1 MIHSF
6 FLRACLFAVMVIGLA
21 LGVGAAH
28 ATPAQE
34 AELEKLDK
42 IEAELTLQREWADYR
57 WKKASSECYQK
68 YLVNR
73 CLSQTRAQYRK
84 EIDPIRAQE
93 VELNTAQRELRRLLK
108 DERDAKRIADKADPT
123 KEAERAQNKRAF
135 EQKQVDAAKRA
146 EDLEE
151 RRKDA
156 PRRAQENKAGTQLQ

>member
-1 MIHSF
+1 LIHSF
-6 FLRACLFAVMVIGLA
+6 FLRACLSIVMATSLA
-21 LGVGAAH
+21 LGVGAAY

-34 AELEKLDK
+34 AELEKLDM

-57 WKKASSECYQK
+57 WKKASSECYEK

-93 VELNTAQRELRRLLK
+93 VELNTAQRELRKLLK
-108 DERDAKRIADKADPT
+108 DERDAKRIADKADPA
-123 KEAERAQNKRAF
+123 KAAERTQNKRAF
-135 EQKQVDAAKRA
+135 EQKQEDAAKRA
-146 EDLEE
+146 ADLEE

>member
-1 MIHSF
+1 LIHSF
-6 FLRACLFAVMVIGLA
+6 FLRACLFAAMLIGLA
-21 LGVGAAH
+21 LGVGAVQ

-57 WKKASSECYQK
+57 WKKASAECYEK

-93 VELNTAQRELRRLLK
+93 VELNTAQRELRKLLK
-108 DERDAKRIADKADPT
+108 DERDAKRIADKADPA
-123 KEAERAQNKRAF
+123 KAAERAQNKRAF

>member
-1 MIHSF
+1 M
-6 FLRACLFAVMVIGLA
+6 AVSLA
-21 LGVGAAH
+21 LGAGAVQ

-57 WKKASSECYQK
+57 WKKASSECYEK

-73 CLSQTRAQYRK
+73 CLGQTRAQYRK

-93 VELNTAQRELRRLLK
+93 VELNAAQRELRRLLK
-108 DERDAKRIADKADPT
+108 DERDAKRKAEKADHA
-123 KEAERAQNKRAF
+123 KAAERAENVRAF
-135 EQKQVDAAKRA
+135 EEKQQDAAKRA
-146 EDLEE
+146 ADLEE

>member
-1 MIHSF
+1 M
-6 FLRACLFAVMVIGLA
+6 AIGLA
-21 LGVGAAH
+21 LGTGAAH

-42 IEAELTLQREWADYR
+42 IEAELSLQREWADYR
-57 WKKASSECYQK
+57 WKKASAECYQK

-73 CLSQTRAQYRK
+73 CLSQARAQYRK

-93 VELNTAQRELRRLLK
+93 VELNTAQRELRKLIK
-108 DERDAKRIADKADPT
+108 DERDAKRIADKADPA
-123 KEAERAQNKRAF
+123 KAAERAQNARAF
-135 EQKQVDAAKRA
+135 EQKQEDAAKRA
-146 EDLEE
+146 ADLEE

>member
-1 MIHSF
+1 LIRTS
-6 FLRACLFAVMVIGLA
+6 FLRACLSVAMAISLA
-21 LGVGAAH
+21 LGVGATH

-42 IEAELTLQREWADYR
+42 IEAELSLQREWADYR
-57 WKKASSECYQK
+57 WKKASAECYQK

-73 CLSQTRAQYRK
+73 CLSQARAQYRK

-93 VELNTAQRELRRLLK
+93 VELNTAQRELRKLLK
-108 DERDAKRIADKADPT
+108 DERDAKRKAEKADPA
-123 KEAERAQNKRAF
+123 KAAERAENVRAY
-135 EQKQVDAAKRA
+135 EEKQRDAAKRA

>member
-1 MIHSF
+1 LIRSF
-6 FLRACLFAVMVIGLA
+6 SLPAFLSAAMVIGLA
-21 LGVGAAH
+21 LGVGTAH

>member
-1 MIHSF
+1 MIHSSS
-6 FLRACLFAVMVIGLA
+6 LRTCLSAAIAIGLV
-21 LGVGAAH
+21 LGMGIAQ

-57 WKKASSECYQK
+57 WKKASSECYEK

-93 VELNTAQRELRRLLK
+93 VELNTAQRELRKLLK
-108 DERDAKRIADKADPT
+108 DERDAKRIADKADPA
-123 KEAERAQNKRAF
+123 KAAERTQNKRAF
-135 EQKQVDAAKRA
+135 EEKQQDAAKRA
-146 EDLEE
+146 ADLEE

>member
-1 MIHSF
+1 LSHSRSIPA
-6 FLRACLFAVMVIGLA
+6 FLVAAIAIGLT
-21 LGVGAAH
+21 LGFSVVQ

-34 AELEKLDK
+34 AELEKLDL

-57 WKKASSECYQK
+57 WKKASAECYQK

-73 CLSQTRAQYRK
+73 CLSQVRAQYRK

-93 VELNTAQRELRRLLK
+93 VELNTAQRELRKLLK
-108 DERDAKRIADKADPT
+108 DERDAKRAAEKADP
-123 KEAERAQNKRAF
+123 KKAAERTENVRAF
-135 EQKQVDAAKRA
+135 EEKQRDAAKRA

>member
-1 MIHSF
+1 MIRPFSF
-6 FLRACLFAVMVIGLA
+6 SAFLFAAIAFSLA
-21 LGVGAAH
+21 LGMGSAQ

-34 AELEKLDK
+34 AELEKLDL

-93 VELNTAQRELRRLLK
+93 VELNAAQRELRKLLK
-108 DERDAKRIADKADPT
+108 DERDAKRAAEKDDPKKAP
-123 KEAERAQNKRAF
+123 ERTENVRAF
-135 EQKQVDAAKRA
+135 EEKQRDAAKRA

>member
-1 MIHSF
+1 MIRHPIY
-6 FLRACLFAVMVIGLA
+6 LQVILLSLLIGI
-21 LGVGAAH
+21 GAAQ

-57 WKKASSECYQK
+57 WKKTSAECYQA
-68 YLVNR
+68 YWVNR

-93 VELNTAQRELRRLLK
+93 VEVNAAQRELRKLLK
-108 DERDAKRIADKADPT
+108 DERDAQRIADKADPA
-123 KEAERAQNKRAF
+123 KAAERAENVRAYQ
-135 EQKQVDAAKRA
+135 EKQEEAAQRA
-146 EDLEE
+146 ADLEE

-156 PRRAQENKAGTQLQ
+156 PRRAQENKAGTQLN

>member
-1 MIHSF
+1 VVSLI
-6 FLRACLFAVMVIGLA
+6 
-21 LGVGAAH
+21 LGIGAAQ

-34 AELEKLDK
+34 AELKKLDL

-57 WKKASSECYQK
+57 WKKASAECYQK

-73 CLSQTRAQYRK
+73 CLSQVRAQYRK

-93 VELNTAQRELRRLLK
+93 VELNTAQRELRKLLK
-108 DERDAKRIADKADPT
+108 DERDAKRAAEKSDPAKA
-123 KEAERAQNKRAF
+123 AERAQNKRAY
-135 EQKQVDAAKRA
+135 EQKQEDAAKRA

>member
-1 MIHSF
+1 MIRPSS
-6 FLRACLFAVMVIGLA
+6 LSTCLSAAIAIGLV
-21 LGVGAAH
+21 LGMGIAQ

-93 VELNTAQRELRRLLK
+93 VELNTAQRELRELLK
-108 DERDAKRIADKADPT
+108 DERDAKRIADKADPA
-123 KEAERAQNKRAF
+123 KAAERTQNKRAYD
-135 EQKQVDAAKRA
+135 QKQEDAAKRA
-146 EDLEE
+146 ADLEE

>member
-1 MIHSF
+1 MIRPFSF
-6 FLRACLFAVMVIGLA
+6 SAYLFATIVFSLVLGIGSA
-21 LGVGAAH
+21 Q

-34 AELEKLDK
+34 VELEKLDL
-42 IEAELTLQREWADYR
+42 IEDELTLQREWADYR

-73 CLSQTRAQYRK
+73 CLSQARTQYRK

-93 VELNTAQRELRRLLK
+93 VELNAAQRELRTLLK
-108 DERDAKRIADKADPT
+108 NERDAKRIAEKADPA
-123 KEAERAQNKRAF
+123 KAAERTQNKRAYD
-135 EQKQVDAAKRA
+135 QKQEDAAKRA
-146 EDLEE
+146 ADLEE

>member
-1 MIHSF
+1 LIRASSLRF
-6 FLRACLFAVMVIGLA
+6 FLSTATVISLA
-21 LGVGAAH
+21 LGAGATH

-57 WKKASSECYQK
+57 WKKASSECYEK

-73 CLSQTRAQYRK
+73 CLGQTRAQYRK

-93 VELNTAQRELRRLLK
+93 VELNAAQRELRRLLK
-108 DERDAKRIADKADPT
+108 DGRDAKRKAEKADPA
-123 KEAERAQNKRAF
+123 KAAERAENVRTF
-135 EQKQVDAAKRA
+135 EEKQQDAAKRA
-146 EDLEE
+146 ADLEE

>member
-1 MIHSF
+1 MATS
-6 FLRACLFAVMVIGLA
+6 LA

-57 WKKASSECYQK
+57 WKKASSECYQN

-73 CLSQTRAQYRK
+73 CLSQARAQYRK

-93 VELNTAQRELRRLLK
+93 VELNTAQRELRKLLK
-108 DERDAKRIADKADPT
+108 DERDAKRIADKADPA
-123 KEAERAQNKRAF
+123 KAAERTQNKRAF
-135 EQKQVDAAKRA
+135 EQKQEDAAKRA
-146 EDLEE
+146 ADLEE

>member
-1 MIHSF
+1 MIHPFSF
-6 FLRACLFAVMVIGLA
+6 PAFLLAALVFTLA
-21 LGVGAAH
+21 LVMGSAQ

-34 AELEKLDK
+34 AELEKLDL

-93 VELNTAQRELRRLLK
+93 VEVNTAQRELRTLLK
-108 DERDAKRIADKADPT
+108 DERDAKRIADKADPA
-123 KEAERAQNKRAF
+123 KAAERTQNKRAYD
-135 EQKQVDAAKRA
+135 QKQEDAAKRA
-146 EDLEE
+146 ADLEE

>member
-1 MIHSF
+1 M
-6 FLRACLFAVMVIGLA
+6 LIGLA
-21 LGVGAAH
+21 LGVGAAQ

-57 WKKASSECYQK
+57 WKKASAECYQK

-84 EIDPIRAQE
+84 EIDPIRVQE

-123 KEAERAQNKRAF
+123 KEAERAQNKRAY

>member
-1 MIHSF
+1 
-6 FLRACLFAVMVIGLA
+6 MVIGLA
-21 LGVGAAH
+21 LGVGTAH

-42 IEAELTLQREWADYR
+42 IEAELTLQREWVDYR

-93 VELNTAQRELRRLLK
+93 VELNTAQRELRKLLK
-108 DERDAKRIADKADPT
+108 DERDAKRIADKADPA
-123 KEAERAQNKRAF
+123 KAAERAQNKRAF

>member
-1 MIHSF
+1 MAIS
-6 FLRACLFAVMVIGLA
+6 LA
-21 LGVGAAH
+21 LGASATH

-34 AELEKLDK
+34 AELEKLDL

-57 WKKASSECYQK
+57 WKKAAAECYQT

-73 CLSQTRAQYRK
+73 CLSQVRAQYRK

-93 VELNTAQRELRRLLK
+93 VELNTAQRELRKLLK
-108 DERDAKRIADKADPT
+108 DERDAKRAAEKADPA
-123 KEAERAQNKRAF
+123 KAAERAQNKRAF
-135 EQKQVDAAKRA
+135 EQKQEDAAKRA

>member
-1 MIHSF
+1 LIHSF
-6 FLRACLFAVMVIGLA
+6 FLRACLFAAMAIGLA

-57 WKKASSECYQK
+57 WKKASAECYEK

-108 DERDAKRIADKADPT
+108 DERDAKRIADKADPA
-123 KEAERAQNKRAF
+123 KAAERAQNKRAF

>member
-1 MIHSF
+1 LIRASSLRF
-6 FLRACLFAVMVIGLA
+6 FLSAAMAVSLV
-21 LGVGAAH
+21 LGAGAVQ

-57 WKKASSECYQK
+57 WKKASSECYEK

-73 CLSQTRAQYRK
+73 CLGQTRAQYRK

-93 VELNTAQRELRRLLK
+93 VELNAAQRELRRLLK
-108 DERDAKRIADKADPT
+108 DERDAKRKAEKADPA
-123 KEAERAQNKRAF
+123 KAAERAENVRTF
-135 EQKQVDAAKRA
+135 EEKQQDAAKRA
-146 EDLEE
+146 ADLEE

>member
-1 MIHSF
+1 MRSPSIHPILSV
-6 FLRACLFAVMVIGLA
+6 AMAISLA
-21 LGVGAAH
+21 LGIGTAQ

-57 WKKASSECYQK
+57 WKKTSAECYQT
-68 YLVNR
+68 YFVNR
-73 CLSQTRAQYRK
+73 CLSQARVQYRK

-93 VELNTAQRELRRLLK
+93 VELNTAQRELRKLLK
-108 DERDAKRIADKADPT
+108 DERDAKRKAEKADPA
-123 KEAERAQNKRAF
+123 KAAERAENVRAF
-135 EQKQVDAAKRA
+135 EEKQQDAAKRA
-146 EDLEE
+146 ADLEE

>member
-1 MIHSF
+1 M
-6 FLRACLFAVMVIGLA
+6 AVSLA
-21 LGVGAAH
+21 LGAGAVQ

-42 IEAELTLQREWADYR
+42 IEAELILQREWADYR
-57 WKKASSECYQK
+57 WKKASSECYEK

-73 CLSQTRAQYRK
+73 CLGQTRAQYRK

-93 VELNTAQRELRRLLK
+93 VELNAAQRELRRLLK
-108 DERDAKRIADKADPT
+108 DERDAKRKAEKADPA
-123 KEAERAQNKRAF
+123 KAAERAENVRTF
-135 EQKQVDAAKRA
+135 EEKQQDAAKRA
-146 EDLEE
+146 ADLEE

>member
-1 MIHSF
+1 
-6 FLRACLFAVMVIGLA
+6 MVISLV
-21 LGVGAAH
+21 LGVSAAH

-57 WKKASSECYQK
+57 WKKASAECYQK

-73 CLSQTRAQYRK
+73 CLSQARAQYRK

-93 VELNTAQRELRRLLK
+93 VELNTAQRELRRLIK
-108 DERDAKRIADKADPT
+108 DERDAKRKAEKADPA
-123 KEAERAQNKRAF
+123 KAAERAENVRTF
-135 EQKQVDAAKRA
+135 EEKQRDAAKRA

>member
-1 MIHSF
+1 
-6 FLRACLFAVMVIGLA
+6 MVVSLA
-21 LGVGAAH
+21 LGAGAVQ

-57 WKKASSECYQK
+57 WKKASSECYEK

-73 CLSQTRAQYRK
+73 CLGQTRAQYRK

-93 VELNTAQRELRRLLK
+93 VELNAAQRELRRLLK
-108 DERDAKRIADKADPT
+108 DERDAKRKAEKADPA
-123 KEAERAQNKRAF
+123 KAAERAENVRTF
-135 EQKQVDAAKRA
+135 EEKQQDAAKRA
-146 EDLEE
+146 ADLEE

>member
-1 MIHSF
+1 
-6 FLRACLFAVMVIGLA
+6 MVISLV

-57 WKKASSECYQK
+57 WKKASAECYQK

-73 CLSQTRAQYRK
+73 CLSQARAQYRK

-93 VELNTAQRELRRLLK
+93 VELNTAQRELRRLIK
-108 DERDAKRIADKADPT
+108 DERDAKRKAEKADPA
-123 KEAERAQNKRAF
+123 KAAERAENVRTF
-135 EQKQVDAAKRA
+135 EEKQRDAAKRA

>member
-1 MIHSF
+1 M
-6 FLRACLFAVMVIGLA
+6 LIGLA
-21 LGVGAAH
+21 LGVGAAQ

-57 WKKASSECYQK
+57 WKKASAECYQK

-123 KEAERAQNKRAF
+123 KEAERAQNKRAY

>member
-1 MIHSF
+1 M
-6 FLRACLFAVMVIGLA
+6 LIGLA
-21 LGVGAAH
+21 LGVGAAQ

-57 WKKASSECYQK
+57 WKKASAECYEK

-123 KEAERAQNKRAF
+123 KEAERAQNKRAY

>member
-1 MIHSF
+1 LIHSF
-6 FLRACLFAVMVIGLA
+6 FLRTCLSIAMATSLA
-21 LGVGAAH
+21 LGVGVVY

-34 AELEKLDK
+34 AELEKLDM

-57 WKKASSECYQK
+57 WKKASSECYEK

-93 VELNTAQRELRRLLK
+93 VELNTAQRELRKLLK
-108 DERDAKRIADKADPT
+108 DERDAKRIADKADPA
-123 KEAERAQNKRAF
+123 KAAERTQNKRTF
-135 EQKQVDAAKRA
+135 EQKQEDAAKRA
-146 EDLEE
+146 ADLEE

>member
-1 MIHSF
+1 LIRASSLRF
-6 FLRACLFAVMVIGLA
+6 FLSAAMAVSLA
-21 LGVGAAH
+21 LGAGAVQ

-57 WKKASSECYQK
+57 WKKASSECYEK

-73 CLSQTRAQYRK
+73 CLGQTRAQYRK

-93 VELNTAQRELRRLLK
+93 VELNAAQRELRRLLK
-108 DERDAKRIADKADPT
+108 DERDAKRKAEKADPA
-123 KEAERAQNKRAF
+123 KAAERAENVRAF
-135 EQKQVDAAKRA
+135 EEKQQDAAKRA
-146 EDLEE
+146 ADLEE

>member
-1 MIHSF
+1 MIRPPYYSA
-6 FLRACLFAVMVIGLA
+6 FLAAAIAFGLA
-21 LGVGAAH
+21 LGMGVAQ

-34 AELEKLDK
+34 AELEKLDL
-42 IEAELTLQREWADYR
+42 IEADLNIQREWADYR

-73 CLSQTRAQYRK
+73 CLSQARAQYRK

-93 VELNTAQRELRRLLK
+93 VELNTAQRELRKLLK
-108 DERDAKRIADKADPT
+108 DERDAQRAAEKADP
-123 KEAERAQNKRAF
+123 KKAAERAENVRAF
-135 EQKQVDAAKRA
+135 EEKQQDAAKRA
-146 EDLEE
+146 ADLEE

>member
-1 MIHSF
+1 MAIS
-6 FLRACLFAVMVIGLA
+6 LA
-21 LGVGAAH
+21 LGVGATH

-42 IEAELTLQREWADYR
+42 IEAELSLQREWADYR
-57 WKKASSECYQK
+57 WKKASAECYQK

-73 CLSQTRAQYRK
+73 CLSQARAQYRK

-93 VELNTAQRELRRLLK
+93 VELNTAQRELRKLLK
-108 DERDAKRIADKADPT
+108 DERDAKRKAEKADPA
-123 KEAERAQNKRAF
+123 KAAERAENVRAY
-135 EQKQVDAAKRA
+135 EEKQRDAAKRA

>member
-1 MIHSF
+1 MAF
-6 FLRACLFAVMVIGLA
+6 GLV
-21 LGVGAAH
+21 LGMGASQ

-34 AELEKLDK
+34 AELERLDS
-42 IEAELTLQREWADYR
+42 IEAELTLQREWVDYR

-73 CLSQTRAQYRK
+73 CLSQARTQYRK

-93 VELNTAQRELRRLLK
+93 VELNAAQRELRELLK
-108 DERDAKRIADKADPT
+108 DERDAKRIADRADPA
-123 KEAERAQNKRAF
+123 KAAERTENKRAF
-135 EQKQVDAAKRA
+135 EEKQQDAAKRA
-146 EDLEE
+146 ADLEE